1 MNPYFDEIL
10 DRRGT
15 ASSKWEKYAGQDVIP
30 MWVADMDF
38 PAPAEVTEALAT
50 RISHPIYGY
59 TVVPD
64 SLTSVTLNRF
74 AERYHWS
81 LTEGDLEWIPGIVPA
96 INQAIRGLVRPGG
109 AVVTATPVYHPFL
122 QAPGHMGR
130 QLMTLPMTADDD
142 WQFPLRAFEQSAE
155 TYPEIDLLLLC
166 HPMNPVGRTIDETML
181 AAIVEIC
188 VTHDIVII
196 SDEIHSEIVFD
207 GRMHTPLATLSER
220 AAQQS
225 LTFHAASKTFN
236 LAGLGCAVVIAQNPH
251 LMAGFKAAGAG
262 IMANVNTLGY
272 VATEAAWSSC
282 EYWHQQLLAYLTD
295 NRNFLVERVEAI
307 QGVSMTPPEATYL
320 AWLNIEALNI
330 KDPEAFFRAAGVGLS
345 PGSQF
350 MGEGYVRL
358 NFGCPR
364 ALLEQG
370 LDRFETACLGR
381 WQT

>member
-1 MNPYFDEIL
+1 VNPYFDEIL

-81 LTEGDLEWIPGIVPA
+81 LTEEDLEWIPGIVPA

-155 TYPEIDLLLLC
+155 KYPEIDLLLLC

-251 LMAGFKAAGAG
+251 LMARFKAAGAG

-282 EYWHQQLLAYLTD
+282 EYWHQQLLPILLTTEIFWWKELK
-295 NRNFLVERVEAI
+295 RFK
-307 QGVSMTPPEATYL
+307 G
-320 AWLNIEALNI
+320 
-330 KDPEAFFRAAGVGLS
+330 FR
-345 PGSQF
+345 
-350 MGEGYVRL
+350 
-358 NFGCPR
+358 
-364 ALLEQG
+364 
-370 LDRFETACLGR
+370 
-381 WQT
+381 

>member
-74 AERYHWS
+74 AERYNWS

-130 QLMTLPMTADDD
+130 QLMALPMTADDD
-142 WQFPLRAFEQSAE
+142 WQFPLRAFE
-155 TYPEIDLLLLC
+155 
-166 HPMNPVGRTIDETML
+166 
-181 AAIVEIC
+181 
-188 VTHDIVII
+188 
-196 SDEIHSEIVFD
+196 
-207 GRMHTPLATLSER
+207 
-220 AAQQS
+220 
-225 LTFHAASKTFN
+225 
-236 LAGLGCAVVIAQNPH
+236 
-251 LMAGFKAAGAG
+251 
-262 IMANVNTLGY
+262 
-272 VATEAAWSSC
+272 
-282 EYWHQQLLAYLTD
+282 
-295 NRNFLVERVEAI
+295 
-307 QGVSMTPPEATYL
+307 
-320 AWLNIEALNI
+320 
-330 KDPEAFFRAAGVGLS
+330 
-345 PGSQF
+345 
-350 MGEGYVRL
+350 
-358 NFGCPR
+358 
-364 ALLEQG
+364 
-370 LDRFETACLGR
+370 
-381 WQT
+381 